1 MSFINS
7 IFNLMFKSRLT
18 EIDGFRKNPA
28 AAQERQ
34 LLQNIESSQSSELG
48 CRYDFSSIKSVET
61 YQQRVPLHLYDDL
74 RPAIERMMQGE
85 GNVLCGEEVKWF
97 AKSSGTTTEKSK
109 FIPVPQCS
117 LDSCHYRGGKDVLTF
132 YLNRFPDSNILT
144 NKGLTLGGSHQVA
157 NIGAN
162 TYCGDLSAIL
172 IDNAPMIT
180 ELVRTPSKE
189 VALIADFEEKVRR
202 IAEETLSE
210 NVVQFVGVPSW
221 NLVLMRYLLR
231 YAGKSNLLEIWPQ
244 LELFI
249 HGGVNFAPY
258 REQFHAIIPSPDM
271 RYLETYN
278 ASEGFFGIQDDLS
291 DNGMLLML
299 DYGIF
304 YEFIPMSAFGS
315 ANPACHTV
323 ADVQKGVS
331 YALVITTNGGLWRYV
346 IGDTVEFTSLFPH
359 KIKITGRTKHYINVF
374 GEELVIDNA
383 ENALRT
389 ACLATNASIREYTV
403 APVFMRGDEK
413 GGHEWLVEFEHPPT
427 NLAVFTTLLDQALCA
442 ANSDY
447 EAKRKNNTT
456 LNMPLVRSLASGSFY
471 RWMTRRGKLGGQ
483 NKVPRLYNT
492 REYVEQLNRLSEDAD
507 PHSDSPPLP

>member
-1 MSFINS
+1 MPIINS

-18 EIDGFRKNPA
+18 EIDFFRKNPMPV
-28 AAQERQ
+28 QERQ
-34 LLQNIESSQSSELG
+34 LMQSIESAKDTEFG
-48 CRYDFSSIKSVET
+48 RRYDFQSIKSVAA
-61 YQQRVPLHLYDDL
+61 YLQRVPLHHYSDL
-74 RPAIERMMQGE
+74 HPSIERMMQGSA
-85 GNVLCGEEVKWF
+85 NVLCGEEVKWF

-109 FIPVPQCS
+109 FIPVPQRS
-117 LDSCHYRGGKDVLTF
+117 LDGCHYRGGKDVLTF
-132 YLNRFPDSNILT
+132 YLNRFPESNILT
-144 NKGLTLGGSHQVA
+144 NKALTLGGSHQVTSV
-157 NIGAN
+157 GAN
-162 TYCGDLSAIL
+162 TCCGDLSAIL
-172 IDNAPMIT
+172 IDNAPWIT

-221 NLVLMRYLLR
+221 NLVLMRYLLS
-231 YAGKSNLLEIWPQ
+231 YSGKSNLLEIWPQ

-258 REQFHAIIPSPDM
+258 REQFRAIIPSPDM

-291 DNGMLLML
+291 DESMLLML

-304 YEFIPMSAFGS
+304 YEFIPMSSFDT
-315 ANPACHTV
+315 ANPTLCTV
-323 ADVQKGVS
+323 ADVQTGVS
-331 YALVITTNGGLWRYV
+331 YAMVITTAGGLWRYV

-359 KIKITGRTKHYINVF
+359 KVKITGRTRHYINVF
-374 GEELVIDNA
+374 GEELVVDNA
-383 ENALRT
+383 ENALRI
-389 ACLATNASIREYTV
+389 ACLATNAGVREYTV
-403 APVFMRGDEK
+403 APVFMHADEK
-413 GGHEWLVEFEHPPT
+413 GGHEWLIEFEHPPAD
-427 NLAVFTTLLDQALCA
+427 LAVFATMLDQALCA

-447 EAKRKNNTT
+447 EAKRKNSTT
-456 LNMPLVRSLASGSFY
+456 LNMPVVRSLSGGTFY

-492 REYVEQLNRLSEDAD
+492 REYVEQLSRLSGEL
-507 PHSDSPPLP
+507 SGQ

>member
-1 MSFINS
+1 MSIINS

-18 EIDGFRKNPA
+18 EIDGFRKNPMA
-28 AAQERQ
+28 VQERQ
-34 LLQNIESSQSSELG
+34 LLQNVESAQNTEFG
-48 CRYDFSSIKSVET
+48 QRYGFSSIKSVEA
-61 YQQRVPLHLYDDL
+61 YQQRVPLHHYSDL
-74 RPAIERMMQGE
+74 RPDIERMMQGE
-85 GNVLCGEEVKWF
+85 GNVLCSEDVKWF
-97 AKSSGTTTEKSK
+97 AKSSGTTSEKSK

-117 LDSCHYRGGKDVLTF
+117 LDGCHYRGGKDVLTF
-132 YLNRFPDSNILT
+132 YLNRYQDSNILT

-157 NIGAN
+157 SIGAN
-162 TYCGDLSAIL
+162 TWCGDLSAIL
-172 IDNAPMIT
+172 IDNAPLIT
-180 ELVRTPSKE
+180 ELVRTPSRE
-189 VALIADFEEKVRR
+189 VALIADFEEKMRR
-202 IAEETLSE
+202 IAEKTLSE

-231 YAGKSNLLEIWPQ
+231 YTGKSNLLEIWPQ

-271 RYLETYN
+271 HYLETYN

-291 DNGMLLML
+291 DSGMLLML

-304 YEFIPMSAFGS
+304 YEFIPMPTFGT
-315 ANPACHTV
+315 ANPTFCTV
-323 ADVQKGVS
+323 ADVQTGVS

-359 KIKITGRTKHYINVF
+359 KIKITGRTKHHINVF
-374 GEELVIDNA
+374 GEELVVDNA
-383 ENALRT
+383 ENALRV
-389 ACLATNASIREYTV
+389 ACLATGASIREYTV

-413 GGHEWLVEFEHPPT
+413 GGHEWLVEFEQPPT
-427 NLAVFTTLLDQALCA
+427 DLATFTDLLDQALCA
-442 ANSDY
+442 VNSDY

-456 LNMPLVRSLASGSFY
+456 LNMPVVRSLAPGTFY
-471 RWMTRRGKLGGQ
+471 RWMTQRGKLGGQ

-492 REYVEQLNRLSEDAD
+492 REYVEQLNQLGEDY
-507 PHSDSPPLP
+507 

>member
-1 MSFINS
+1 
-7 IFNLMFKSRLT
+7 MFKSRLT
-18 EIDGFRKNPA
+18 EIDAFRKNPMA
-28 AAQERQ
+28 TQERQ
-34 LLQNIESSQSSELG
+34 LLQNIESAQDSEFG
-48 CRYDFSSIKSVET
+48 QRYDFHSISSVET
-61 YQQRVPLHLYDDL
+61 YQQRIPLHHYGDL
-74 RPAIERMMQGE
+74 RPSIERMMQGE
-85 GNVLCGEEVKWF
+85 GNVLCSEEVKWF

-117 LDSCHYRGGKDVLTF
+117 LDECHYRGGKDVLTF
-132 YLNRFPDSNILT
+132 YLNRYPDSNILT

-157 NIGAN
+157 SIGAN

-172 IDNAPMIT
+172 IDNAPLIT
-180 ELVRTPSKE
+180 ELVRTPSRE
-189 VALIADFEEKVRR
+189 VALIADFEEKVKR
-202 IAEETLSE
+202 IAEETLNE

-221 NLVLMRYLLR
+221 NLVLMRYLLN

-271 RYLETYN
+271 HYLETYN
-278 ASEGFFGIQDDLS
+278 ASEGFFAIQDDMNDS
-291 DNGMLLML
+291 GMLLML

-304 YEFIPMSAFGS
+304 YEFIPMSTFNT
-315 ANPACHTV
+315 ANPTFCTV
-323 ADVQKGVS
+323 ADVQKGVN

-374 GEELVIDNA
+374 GEELVVDNA

-389 ACLATNASIREYTV
+389 ACLATNAAIREYTV
-403 APVFMRGDEK
+403 APVFMCGDEK
-413 GGHEWLVEFEHPPT
+413 GGHEWLIEFELPPAD
-427 NLAVFTTLLDQALCA
+427 LAVFTSLLDQTLCA

-456 LNMPLVRSLASGSFY
+456 LNMPLVRSLASGTFY
-471 RWMTRRGKLGGQ
+471 RWMTQRGKLGGQ

-492 REYVEQLNRLSEDAD
+492 REYVDQLNRLSD
-507 PHSDSPPLP
+507 

>member
-1 MSFINS
+1 
-7 IFNLMFKSRLT
+7 MFKSRLT

-34 LLQNIESSQSSELG
+34 LLQSVERSQDSEFGLQH
-48 CRYDFSSIKSVET
+48 DFSSIRSVEA
-61 YQQRVPLHLYDDL
+61 YQQRVPLHHSGNL
-74 RPAIERMMQGE
+74 RPLIERMMQGE
-85 GNVLCGEEVKWF
+85 GNVLCSEEVKWF

-117 LDSCHYRGGKDVLTF
+117 LDSCHYRGAKDVLTF
-132 YLNRFPDSNILT
+132 YLNRYPDSNILT
-144 NKGLTLGGSHQVA
+144 NKGLTLGGSHQVVS
-157 NIGAN
+157 IGAS

-172 IDNAPMIT
+172 IENAPLIT
-180 ELVRTPSKE
+180 ELVRTPSRE
-189 VALIADFEEKVRR
+189 VALIADFGEKVRR

-231 YAGKSNLLEIWPQ
+231 YAGKSNLLEVWPQ
-244 LELFI
+244 LELFV
-249 HGGVNFAPY
+249 HGGVSFAPY
-258 REQFHAIIPSPDM
+258 REQFRDIIPSPDM

-278 ASEGFFGIQDDLS
+278 ASEGFFAIQDDLGDS
-291 DNGMLLML
+291 SMLLML

-304 YEFIPMSAFGS
+304 YEFIPMSEFGS
-315 ANPACHTV
+315 ASPTCRTV
-323 ADVQKGVS
+323 ADVQMGVS
-331 YALVITTNGGLWRYV
+331 YAMVITTNGGLWRYV

-359 KIKITGRTKHYINVF
+359 KVKITGRTKHYINVF
-374 GEELVIDNA
+374 GEELVVDNA

-389 ACLATNASIREYTV
+389 ACAATNASIRDYTV

-413 GGHEWLVEFEHPPT
+413 GGHEWLIEFEQPPAD
-427 NLAVFTTLLDQALCA
+427 LAVFATLLDQALCA

-447 EAKRKNNTT
+447 EAKRKCNTT
-456 LNMPLVRSLASGSFY
+456 LNMPIVRSLASGTFY
-471 RWMTRRGKLGGQ
+471 RWMTQRGKLGGQ

-492 REYVEQLNRLSEDAD
+492 REYVEQLNRLSEGGSAAN
-507 PHSDSPPLP
+507 DSSLPLPLP

>member
-1 MSFINS
+1 
-7 IFNLMFKSRLT
+7 MFKSRLT
-18 EIDGFRKNPA
+18 EIDGFRKNPM

-34 LLQNIESSQSSELG
+34 LLQNIEDSQDSKFG
-48 CRYDFSSIKSVET
+48 RRYDLASIKSIEA
-61 YQQRVPLHLYDDL
+61 YQQRVPLHHYDDL
-74 RPAIERMMQGE
+74 RPYIERMMQGE
-85 GNVLCGEEVKWF
+85 GNVLCSEEVKWF

-144 NKGLTLGGSHQVA
+144 NKTLTLGGSHQVA
-157 NIGAN
+157 NIGAS

-172 IDNAPMIT
+172 IDNSPLLA

-202 IAEETLSE
+202 IAEETLNE
-210 NVVQFVGVPSW
+210 NVVQFIGVPSW

-249 HGGVNFAPY
+249 HGGVSFAPY
-258 REQFHAIIPSPDM
+258 REQFHAIIPSSGM

-291 DNGMLLML
+291 DNSMLLML

-304 YEFIPMSAFGS
+304 YEFIPMSTFGTAS
-315 ANPACHTV
+315 PTCCTA
-323 ADVQKGVS
+323 ADVQKGVN

-346 IGDTVEFTSLFPH
+346 VGDTVEFTSLFPH

-374 GEELVIDNA
+374 GEELVVDNA
-383 ENALRT
+383 ESALRI
-389 ACLATNASIREYTV
+389 ACLATNASIKEYTV

-413 GGHEWLVEFEHPPT
+413 GGHEWLIEFEQPPAD
-427 NLAVFTTLLDQALCA
+427 LAVFTTLLDQALCA

-456 LNMPLVRSLASGSFY
+456 LNMPLVRSLAAGSFY
-471 RWMTRRGKLGGQ
+471 RWMTQRGKLGGQ

-492 REYVEQLNRLSEDAD
+492 REYVEQLNQSSEDISSRNA
-507 PHSDSPPLP
+507 